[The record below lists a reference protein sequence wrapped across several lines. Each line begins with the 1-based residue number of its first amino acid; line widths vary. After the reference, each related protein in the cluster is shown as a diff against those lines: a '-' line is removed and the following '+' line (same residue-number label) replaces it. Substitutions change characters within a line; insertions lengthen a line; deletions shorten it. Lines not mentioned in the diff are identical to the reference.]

1 VNDFDSNDLPLN
13 NASTTQGVVLM
24 LAAVLPVMAVVSL
37 VPVLPLLL
45 EEFAEVEGS
54 EFLVP
59 IAITVPALCVAI
71 FSPLAGWLSDRVGR
85 KNLLLFA
92 FLAYAAIGVVPY
104 FITDLTQIIA
114 SRVLLGIAEATIM
127 TVATALIGDYFEGE
141 RREKWVAIQV
151 GVASLSAII
160 LIAIG
165 GILGETLGS
174 RGPFL
179 LYLLAL
185 PIALVS
191 AFVLFE
197 PVVHKDTQTTQ
208 VDGFPFGQV
217 MPLVAITLCVSLLFY
232 TIVVKLG
239 PILMLTAVV
248 TPALIGAAGAAAN
261 MGHVGGAVVFGRF
274 KSSASGPSL
283 LTAGLTFAAL
293 GYFGLSLSS
302 AFPFSVASAVCASL
316 GVGIMLPTLLAWTM
330 SVLPPVFRG
339 RGTGVWTGTFF
350 LGQFIAPLVAVAVE
364 GLMGGLSNLLALYG
378 ALALLGAVIALIV
391 ARTKAR

>member
-1 VNDFDSNDLPLN
+1 MNDVNSDPLKLDQ
-13 NASTTQGVVLM
+13 ASTTQGIVLM

-45 EEFAEVEGS
+45 QEFADVEGS

-59 IAITVPALCVAI
+59 IAITIPALCVAI

-85 KNLLLFA
+85 KNLLLVA
-92 FLAYAAIGVVPY
+92 FIVYAVIGVVPY
-104 FITDLTQIIA
+104 FLSELKHIIA
-114 SRVLLGIAEATIM
+114 SRVLLGMAEATIM

-151 GVASLSAII
+151 GVASISAII

-191 AFVLFE
+191 AIVLFE
-197 PVVHKDTQTTQ
+197 PAVHEDTQSTHLE
-208 VDGFPFGQV
+208 GFPFSKV
-217 MPLVAITLCVSLLFY
+217 LPLVAVTLGVSLLFY

-261 MGHVGGAVVFGRF
+261 MGHVGGAIIFGRF
-274 KSSASGPSL
+274 KNASGHSL
-283 LTAGLTFAAL
+283 LTAGFALAAT
-293 GYFGLSLSS
+293 GYISLSLSES
-302 AFPFSVASAVCASL
+302 LYVSVASTVCASL

-330 SVLPPVFRG
+330 GILPPAFRG
-339 RGTGVWTGTFF
+339 RGTGIWTGTFF
-350 LGQFIAPLVAVAVE
+350 LGQFIAPIVAVALE
-364 GLMGGLSNLLALYG
+364 GALDGLNNVLAIYG
-378 ALALLGAVIALIV
+378 ALALLAAIV
-391 ARTKAR
+391 TFIVGRSQAN